1 MALNL
6 AADEQEIALEN
17 HADRQ
22 ARVETDRD
30 GERLSEEMER
40 LCRTIETIRLRPLDK
55 GATSRSDALHAL
67 GFSPYAIPDRASIRA
82 RYRQLARI

>member
-55 GATSRSDALHAL
+55 RRDIPQRCAARTRLFALCHT
-67 GFSPYAIPDRASIRA
+67 
-82 RYRQLARI
+82 